1 MNFWIF
7 IDVTDEKEIVKMK
20 KCLSM
25 LLAGAMVASLLAGCG
40 STASS
45 SESSSSAT
53 SSSSDKPK
61 LTLKYALTDG
71 ENTNYAAGANKVA
84 ELVDKYTNGQ
94 IQIKVY
100 AGATLGSEAETV
112 ESCANG
118 EIDIATCANSVM
130 ENYFPECAAL
140 EQPFLW
146 DSAEEANYAMANE
159 TGKLMSAGMESAGMH
174 MIGWMESGF
183 RNIFSKDPIQTV
195 DDLQGLKIRTMSS
208 NLQTAMWNSFGCVA
222 TPMSATEQYTALQQG
237 TISAVE
243 NAISNDWAGN
253 YYEVAPYV
261 TWSNHYFCYIMLC
274 MSDRAYQQ
282 IEDMGL
288 MDQFMQGVN
297 EGCQA
302 QWQYL
307 VDYND
312 DAVKNL
318 TDKGVTFY
326 TLSDSDIQTL
336 KDRYAAYVSDASNN
350 ITFDQ
355 TWQAAIS
362 TDKGSFTKS

>member
-1 MNFWIF
+1 
-7 IDVTDEKEIVKMK
+7 MK
-20 KCLSM
+20 KIVSVLM
-25 LLAGAMVASLLAGCG
+25 AVTMVAAMLAGCG
-40 STASS
+40 SSASS
-45 SESSSSAT
+45 STSSTSAASSSAAST
-53 SSSSDKPK
+53 ATTGKPA

-71 ENTNYAAGANKVA
+71 EKTNYAAGANRVA
-84 ELVDKYTNGQ
+84 ELVNQYTNGQ
-94 IQIKVY
+94 IQIEVY

-118 EIDIATCANSVM
+118 EIDIATCANSVL

-146 DSAEEANYAMANE
+146 KDADQANAAMAGQ
-159 TGKLMSAGMESAGMH
+159 TGKLMAAGVEAAGMH

-195 DDLQGLKIRTMSS
+195 DDLSGLKIRTMSS
-208 NLQTAMWNSFGCVA
+208 NLQTAMWNSFGSVA

-237 TISAVE
+237 TVAAVE
-243 NAISNDWAGN
+243 NAISNDWAGG

-274 MSDRAYQQ
+274 MSDHAYQQ
-282 IEDMGL
+282 VEDLGL
-288 MDQFMQGVN
+288 MDKFMQGVS
-297 EGCQA
+297 EGCTD

-312 DAVKNL
+312 EAVKSL
-318 TDKGVTFY
+318 TGAGVTFY
-326 TLSDSDIQTL
+326 TLSDADIQTL
-336 KDRYAAYVSDASNN
+336 KDRYAAYVADPANG
-350 ITFDQ
+350 ITFDK
-355 TWQAAIS
+355 TWVDAINADKAA
-362 TDKGSFTKS
+362 